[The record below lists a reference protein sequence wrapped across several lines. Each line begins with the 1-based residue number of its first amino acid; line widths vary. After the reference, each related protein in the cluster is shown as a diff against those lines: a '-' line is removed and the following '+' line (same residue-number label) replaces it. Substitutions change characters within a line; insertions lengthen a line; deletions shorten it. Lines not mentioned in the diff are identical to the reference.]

1 MSFPN
6 DSGAGL
12 ECISPR
18 TLKDLI
24 AKSNGQTGLNFLRAL
39 TNLVN
44 VILEGEV
51 HFELRPYFFGAKLIA
66 LKSLMEDITFRRLCA
81 KCAGYHVF
89 ESRQGRYGSQQV
101 GVGTKKGAELASHV
115 FRCLIES
122 PQPKENV
129 IKKIDFENASNSIN
143 RQFML
148 EKVFERH
155 PEVYKYSHSAY
166 SQPDF
171 LFYGDSV
178 IKSCEGNDGR
188 RSTHLASFQKLCPGI
203 KRPEKDEFIILG
215 SPLGPKSHAD
225 LLEKKIN
232 ELEKGNWIV
241 EKLDAHYGFFMLKSC
256 FSLPKMLYFL
266 RTSTCFNHPAPSE
279 KYDKTVPDGLFKV
292 CNRIFNDLSSTQLA
306 LSAEMGGLGVSSA
319 SLLALPGF
327 LASVFG
333 ASDFLS
339 TIFSKIFKNV
349 SFTKVLEKWLILT
362 NEQKSLLDGTQKN
375 WTRPVYVK
383 TAQGLISRKDD
394 KRSKVFNAHQGKF
407 VSQ

>member
-1 MSFPN
+1 MEKPPRGGKRQRSSLSAIINKRIRDGVSEKKPKRDRKSQQKRKLDRRLRSICTELDEGNVKSGIRMAVGDDKVADFRVENYAGLELKHPQRETCTVPDPTVIGCFSTSEFFIHKALMSFPN

-24 AKSNGQTGLNFLRAL
+24 AKSNGRTGLSFLRAL

-66 LKSLMEDITFRRLCA
+66 LKKPDGGLRPIAVDIIFRRLCA
-81 KCAGYHVF
+81 KCSGYHVF

-101 GVGTKKGAELASHV
+101 GVGTKRGAELASHV

-129 IKKIDFENASNSIN
+129 ILKIDFENASNSIN

-148 EKVFERH
+148 EKVFEIH

-166 SQPDF
+166 SQPNF

-178 IKSCEGNDGR
+178 IKPCEGNDGR

-203 KRPEKDEFIILG
+203 KIPEKDEFIILC
-215 SPLGPKSHAD
+215 SPLGPKSQAD

-232 ELEKGNWIV
+232 ELEKN
-241 EKLDAHYGFFMLKSC
+241 
-256 FSLPKMLYFL
+256 
-266 RTSTCFNHPAPSE
+266 
-279 KYDKTVPDGLFKV
+279 
-292 CNRIFNDLSSTQLA
+292 
-306 LSAEMGGLGVSSA
+306 
-319 SLLALPGF
+319 
-327 LASVFG
+327 
-333 ASDFLS
+333 
-339 TIFSKIFKNV
+339 
-349 SFTKVLEKWLILT
+349 
-362 NEQKSLLDGTQKN
+362 
-375 WTRPVYVK
+375 
-383 TAQGLISRKDD
+383 
-394 KRSKVFNAHQGKF
+394 
-407 VSQ
+407 